1 MTWLKDSN
9 TKLNSSTVSNPVEA
23 VVSSELPRKP
33 DVDEALSQAVKAI
46 YFNDN
51 SDYLQALWE
60 IVSALGGKSACELLE
75 EDESKAFHKYAK

>member
-1 MTWLKDSN
+1 MKDESQP
-9 TKLNSSTVSNPVEA
+9 TVASPIEP
-23 VVSSELPRKP
+23 VVSSELPHTP

-60 IVSALGGKSACELLE
+60 IVSALGGESACQLLE